1 MTYISD
7 GSTASYYV
15 LPEGAREL
23 QDLISERDMNA
34 QIGEIFRACYRYG
47 LCRHSDQLRDAKKIL
62 FYAAAEVKRLE
73 ALQGSG
79 SRVRPTWVSAPD
91 WARWLA
97 QDPDGRWWWYEEP
110 PQPGELG
117 WEENNTANGNAEL
130 AGLTEVVGDWRDSLE
145 NRPAVKP
152 DWKGAPEWAQWLT
165 QNADGCWLWWEEM
178 PIAGKSQWVDGLYTG
193 TISFG
198 GVSPVIG
205 DWRETLEQRP

>member
-47 LCRHSDQLRDAKKIL
+47 ECRHSDKLRDAKKIL
-62 FYAAAEVKRLE
+62 FYAQAEVRRLE
-73 ALQGSG
+73 KLQADTRRGK
-79 SRVRPTWVSAPD
+79 PTWVSAPE
-91 WARWLA
+91 WAKVR
-97 QDPDGRWWWYEEP
+97 
-110 PQPGELG
+110 
-117 WEENNTANGNAEL
+117 
-130 AGLTEVVGDWRDSLE
+130 
-145 NRPAVKP
+145 P
-152 DWKGAPEWAQWLT
+152 DWKDAPEWAQWLT
-165 QNADGCWLWWEEM
+165 QNADGGWLWWEEM
-178 PIAGKSQWVDGLYTG
+178 PIAGKSQWVDGLHEG

-205 DWRETLEQRP
+205 DWRETLEHRPVEEVE

>member
-1 MTYISD
+1 MKAEERSVKYVSD

-23 QDLISERDMNA
+23 QDLISARDMNA

-62 FYAAAEVKRLE
+62 FYAQAEVARLE
-73 ALQGSG
+73 TLQEQASG
-79 SRVRPTWVSAPD
+79 S
-91 WARWLA
+91 
-97 QDPDGRWWWYEEP
+97 Q
-110 PQPGELG
+110 
-117 WEENNTANGNAEL
+117 AE
-130 AGLTEVVGDWRDSLE
+130 G
-145 NRPAVKP
+145 KP
-152 DWKGAPEWAQWLT
+152 DWGSAPEWAQWRT

-178 PIAGKSQWVDGLYTG
+178 PIKGKSQWVDGLHEG

-205 DWRETLEQRP
+205 DWSDTLEGRPVEDVA